1 MFCPAGEHRKRH
13 IKATSS
19 AVTMRRNEILPRYCS
34 RMVASSIPFNLASCC
49 LPRGTG
55 AISGATA
62 VLVGAQVKI
71 TDVATGY
78 MRTAQ
83 SNDHGL
89 YVVSLLPPG
98 HYTLEVKKQG
108 FKVASSDVQVIVAE
122 TTVLNICME
131 TGAVNE
137 TITVAFKRGIAD
149 RIQ

>member
-1 MFCPAGEHRKRH
+1 
-13 IKATSS
+13 
-19 AVTMRRNEILPRYCS
+19 
-34 RMVASSIPFNLASCC
+34 MVASSIPFNLASCC

-98 HYTLEVKKQG
+98 
-108 FKVASSDVQVIVAE
+108 
-122 TTVLNICME
+122 TTRSKSRNKGSRSRPRTC
-131 TGAVNE
+131 
-137 TITVAFKRGIAD
+137 R
-149 RIQ
+149 